1 MNFCLYLGDR
11 LLSPD
16 EWSGRTA
23 ITVPAKGVG
32 GLVSVAYNVTLT
44 TIKILYHVPVKSSHL
59 ILFQMEI
66 KIS

>member
-44 TIKILYHVPVKSSHL
+44 TIKILYHARGIMSH
-59 ILFQMEI
+59 
-66 KIS
+66 

>member
-1 MNFCLYLGDR
+1 M
-11 LLSPD
+11 LSPD

-23 ITVPAKGVG
+23 ITLAVPAKGVG

-44 TIKILYHVPVKSSHL
+44 TIKILYHVPVKSAHVN
-59 ILFQMEI
+59 LFQMEI